1 MITKIA
7 SVTLLGLAAD
17 NAIAVDPSTDPAVEH
32 HVQAFLKALNSAG
45 GKPIE
50 QLSPKDARAVLT
62 GAQASVKLELPKC
75 DVSSK
80 TITADGQAIELT
92 IVRPEGVKKTLPVFM
107 FFHGGGWVLGDF
119 PTHERFVR
127 DLVSESGAAAVFVNY
142 TPSPEA
148 QYPVAI
154 NQAYAATKWVAEH
167 GHEINVDG
175 KRLAVVGNSVG
186 GNMAAVVSLMAKDK
200 GGPAIKY
207 QVLFWPV
214 TNASF
219 DDGSYN
225 RFENGYFLSK
235 NMMKWFWDNY
245 TTDPAQ
251 RAEIYASP
259 LQATT
264 ERLKGLPPALV
275 QVAENDVLRDEGE
288 AYARKLDAAGVD
300 VTYVRYDGLIHD
312 FGLLNALSEVP
323 AVRSALLQASEETE
337 GAPCDRCCG
346 RRARP
351 EVKDVKSGSWFW
363 RCAARTNPGGVPTS
377 MMQKRCSFSDLR
389 HAHWLGSRLNVQF
402 FTKIRDTRP
411 FPARNHCRSY
421 VCAANQGSGS
431 ESL

>member
-1 MITKIA
+1 M
-7 SVTLLGLAAD
+7 L
-17 NAIAVDPSTDPAVEH
+17 
-32 HVQAFLKALNSAG
+32 
-45 GKPIE
+45 
-50 QLSPKDARAVLT
+50 
-62 GAQASVKLELPKC
+62 
-75 DVSSK
+75 
-80 TITADGQAIELT
+80 
-92 IVRPEGVKKTLPVFM
+92 
-107 FFHGGGWVLGDF
+107 
-119 PTHERFVR
+119 
-127 DLVSESGAAAVFVNY
+127 VNY

-148 QYPVAI
+148 HYPLAI

-219 DDGSYN
+219 NDGSYN
-225 RFENGYFLSK
+225 QFENGYFLSK

-264 ERLKGLPPALV
+264 EQLKGLPPALV

-300 VTYVRYDGLIHD
+300 VTYVRYNGLIHD

-323 AVRSALLQASEETE
+323 AVRSALLQASEELKTHLAT
-337 GAPCDRCCG
+337 GA
-346 RRARP
+346 
-351 EVKDVKSGSWFW
+351 
-363 RCAARTNPGGVPTS
+363 AAAAPGL
-377 MMQKRCSFSDLR
+377 K
-389 HAHWLGSRLNVQF
+389 
-402 FTKIRDTRP
+402 
-411 FPARNHCRSY
+411 
-421 VCAANQGSGS
+421 
-431 ESL
+431 